1 MNFIVTSAR
10 GRGNGIVQYD
20 EIAKVSRFMIV
31 NPGEIM
37 RLKIN
42 TLNSILM
49 IIKMK
54 IMLQT
59 NLKNDDT

>member
-10 GRGNGIVQYD
+10 SRGNGIVQYD
-20 EIAKVSRFMIV
+20 EIAKVSRIMLV

-37 RLKIN
+37 RLIN
-42 TLNSILM
+42 QYTQFHFDYHEDE
-49 IIKMK
+49 

-59 NLKNDDT
+59 NPKK